1 MTDRGTARRRVGASR
16 TAQQYDPLGA
26 MGSRPLA
33 IVLGASGVVWALL
46 VSVFDRDVVGSPTLS
61 ALTVLLVAA
70 SGGVV
75 VVASSPF
82 RAPFPRWAFVVHVAL
97 LAVATVTSVA
107 AQWGPD
113 RSALNDFMSLLTAT
127 GIVMV
132 APYRP
137 WTDLTVGGVVLAV
150 IAGGSWGAAAAA
162 FPHHVPLG
170 VATFLAAAPT
180 LVLTAASAVFAAT
193 FAGLAERVQI
203 RAGSYS
209 VERAE
214 RDGIAASVQQDR
226 STILARDVAP
236 FLAELRTR
244 EVITDADRAR
254 ARAIADGIR
263 RSMVA
268 DADRTWFEHAVASE
282 GGPGA
287 VVDDPD
293 GLIATLDA
301 DQRTVVRTFVRAA
314 LRAPTVD
321 PAGFRATIR
330 RRDDAATSAA
340 VGGPAHADA
349 ATPAAIPAAT
359 FAANPAAGAPR
370 VAVAIDLVVADSDV
384 GIHRTFDPYFAVL
397 RVTFPDLDVAV
408 RPSAL
413 ALRFSYDQH

>member
-1 MTDRGTARRRVGASR
+1 MTR

-33 IVLGASGVVWALL
+33 IVLGAGGVLWAILA
-46 VSVFDRDVVGSPTLS
+46 SVFSRDVVGSPTLS

-70 SGGVV
+70 SGAVV
-75 VVASSPF
+75 FVASSPF
-82 RAPFPRWAFVVHVAL
+82 RAPFPRWAFVLHVAL
-97 LAVATVTSVA
+97 LAAATVTSVA

-127 GIVMV
+127 GIVMA

-137 WTDLTVGGVVLAV
+137 WTDLAVGGLVLAV
-150 IAGGSWGAAAAA
+150 VAGGAWGVGAAV
-162 FPHHVPLG
+162 FPHHVP
-170 VATFLAAAPT
+170 VAVAAFLAAAPT
-180 LVLTAASAVFAAT
+180 LVLTAASAVFAWT

-236 FLAELRTR
+236 FFAELRTR
-244 EVITDADRAR
+244 DVITDADRAR
-254 ARAIADGIR
+254 ARLIADGIR

-268 DADRTWFEHAVASE
+268 DADRTWFEHAVAVD
-282 GGPGA
+282 GGGKA

-301 DQRTVVRTFVRAA
+301 DQRTVLRTFLRAA
-314 LRAPTVD
+314 LRAPVVD

-330 RRDDAATSAA
+330 PARDDGS
-340 VGGPAHADA
+340 DERR
-349 ATPAAIPAAT
+349 
-359 FAANPAAGAPR
+359 R
-370 VAVAIDLVVADSDV
+370 VSVAIDLVAAASDV

>member
-1 MTDRGTARRRVGASR
+1 MSR

-33 IVLGASGVVWALL
+33 IMLGAGGVLWALL
-46 VSVFDRDVVGSPTLS
+46 VSVFSRDVAGSPTLS

-70 SGGVV
+70 SGAVV
-75 VVASSPF
+75 FVASSPF
-82 RAPFPRWAFVVHVAL
+82 RAPFPRWAFVLHVAL
-97 LAVATVTSVA
+97 LAAATVTSVA

-113 RSALNDFMSLLTAT
+113 RTAVNDFMSLLAAT
-127 GIVMV
+127 GIVMT

-137 WTDLTVGGVVLAV
+137 WTDLALGGAVLAV
-150 IAGGSWGAAAAA
+150 VAGIAWGAGAAVFPYQVPVAVAA
-162 FPHHVPLG
+162 
-170 VATFLAAAPT
+170 FLAAAPT

-193 FAGLAERVQI
+193 FSGLAERVQI

-209 VERAE
+209 VERVE

-236 FLAELRTR
+236 FFAELRTKS
-244 EVITDADRAR
+244 EITDADRAR

-263 RSMVA
+263 RAMVA
-268 DADRTWFEHAVASE
+268 DADRTWFEYAVAVD
-282 GGPGA
+282 GGERA

-293 GLIATLDA
+293 GLIATLDV
-301 DQRTVVRTFVRAA
+301 DQRTVLRTFVRAA

-321 PAGFRATIR
+321 PSGFRATVR
-330 RRDDAATSAA
+330 PAGEPDDGAADQEDREHQAEFA
-340 VGGPAHADA
+340 RP
-349 ATPAAIPAAT
+349 TPARGDRT
-359 FAANPAAGAPR
+359 RR
-370 VAVAIDLVVADSDV
+370 VAVAIDLAVAASDV
-384 GIHRTFDPYFAVL
+384 DIHRTFDPYFAVL

>member
-1 MTDRGTARRRVGASR
+1 MTRVDPTRSRSRGR

-33 IVLGASGVVWALL
+33 VVLGAGGVLWALL
-46 VSVFDRDVVGSPTLS
+46 VSVFDRDVVGIPTLS

-70 SGGVV
+70 SGAVV
-75 VVASSPF
+75 VTASSPF
-82 RAPFPRWAFVVHVAL
+82 RAPFPRWAFVLHVAL
-97 LAVATVTSVA
+97 LATATVTSVA

-113 RSALNDFMSLLTAT
+113 RNALNDFMSLLTAT

-137 WTDLTVGGVVLAV
+137 WRDLAVGGAVLAV
-150 IAGGSWGAAAAA
+150 VDGVAWGLAAAVFPHAVPVGVAA
-162 FPHHVPLG
+162 FLG
-170 VATFLAAAPT
+170 AAPT
-180 LVLTAASAVFAAT
+180 LVLTAAAAVFAWT

-214 RDGIAASVQQDR
+214 RDGIAESVQQDR

-236 FLAELRTR
+236 FFAELRTR

-268 DADRTWFEHAVASE
+268 DADRTWFEHTFVVE
-282 GGPGA
+282 GAAAA

-293 GLIATLDA
+293 GLIATMDT
-301 DQRTVVRTFVRAA
+301 DQRTVVRTFLRAA
-314 LRAPTVD
+314 LRASTVD
-321 PAGFRATIR
+321 PAGVRATVRRADPASDARGPSR
-330 RRDDAATSAA
+330 RRRGD
-340 VGGPAHADA
+340 GQP
-349 ATPAAIPAAT
+349 
-359 FAANPAAGAPR
+359 GAQRR
-370 VAVAIDLVVADSDV
+370 VAVELDLAVADSDV
-384 GIHRTFDPYFAVL
+384 GIHRAFDPYFAVL

>member
-1 MTDRGTARRRVGASR
+1 MTRHEGARTV
-16 TAQQYDPLGA
+16 QQYDPLGA
-26 MGSRPLA
+26 MGSRPMA
-33 IVLGASGVVWALL
+33 IVLGGGGTVWALL

-61 ALTVLLVAA
+61 ALTVLLLAA
-70 SGGVV
+70 SGVV
-75 VVASSPF
+75 VFVASSPF
-82 RAPFPRWAFVVHVAL
+82 RAPFPRWAFVLHVAL
-97 LAVATVTSVA
+97 LAGATVASVA

-113 RSALNDFMSLLTAT
+113 RSIFNDFMCLLTAT
-127 GIVMV
+127 GIVMA

-137 WTDLTVGGVVLAV
+137 WFDLAVGGLVLGIVAAVTWGIGAAEFPSVVPVGVLA
-150 IAGGSWGAAAAA
+150 
-162 FPHHVPLG
+162 
-170 VATFLAAAPT
+170 FLAAAPT
-180 LVLTAASAVFAAT
+180 LVLTAASAVFAWT

-214 RDGIAASVQQDR
+214 RDGIAASVQEDR
-226 STILARDVAP
+226 STIMARDVAP
-236 FLAELRTR
+236 FFAEVRSR
-244 EVITDADRAR
+244 EIVTDADRAR

-263 RSMVA
+263 RAMVA
-268 DADRTWFEHAVASE
+268 DADRTWFEHAIAVE
-282 GGPGA
+282 GGAGA

-301 DQRTVVRTFVRAA
+301 DQRTVVRTFLRAA
-314 LRAPTVD
+314 LRASTVD

-330 RRDDAATSAA
+330 READDATRAATD
-340 VGGPAHADA
+340 GGPASVAGPAASAADA
-349 ATPAAIPAAT
+349 R
-359 FAANPAAGAPR
+359 R
-370 VAVAIDLVVADSDV
+370 VVVDLRLAVADSDV

>member
-1 MTDRGTARRRVGASR
+1 VNR

-33 IVLGASGVVWALL
+33 IVLGAGGVLWALL
-46 VSVFDRDVVGSPTLS
+46 VSVFSRDVVGSPTLS

-70 SGGVV
+70 SGAVV
-75 VVASSPF
+75 LVASSPF
-82 RAPFPRWAFVVHVAL
+82 RAPFPRWAFVLHVAL
-97 LAVATVTSVA
+97 LAAATVTSVA

-113 RSALNDFMSLLTAT
+113 RNPLNDFMSLLTAT
-127 GIVMV
+127 GIVMT

-137 WTDLTVGGVVLAV
+137 WVDLAVGGVVLAAV
-150 IAGGSWGAAAAA
+150 GGVTWGAGAAA
-162 FPHHVPLG
+162 FPHAVPVS
-170 VATFLAAAPT
+170 VAAFLAAAPT

-214 RDGIAASVQQDR
+214 QDGIAESVQQDR

-236 FLAELRTR
+236 FFAELRTR

-268 DADRTWFEHAVASE
+268 DADRTWFEHAVAVD
-282 GGPGA
+282 GGGRA

-301 DQRTVVRTFVRAA
+301 DQRTVLRTFVRAA
-314 LRAPTVD
+314 LRASTVD
-321 PAGFRATIR
+321 PSGFRATVR
-330 RRDDAATSAA
+330 MA
-340 VGGPAHADA
+340 GPAGSDSGGAFGRGSNAAD
-349 ATPAAIPAAT
+349 
-359 FAANPAAGAPR
+359 GGRR
-370 VAVAIDLVVADSDV
+370 VAVAVDLAVAASDV

>member
-1 MTDRGTARRRVGASR
+1 MTRADAIRRARTRTDGRTRADTTR

-33 IVLGASGVVWALL
+33 IVLGAGGVLWAFL

-61 ALTVLLVAA
+61 ALTVLLVAT
-70 SGGVV
+70 SGAVV
-75 VVASSPF
+75 FVASSPF
-82 RAPFPRWAFVVHVAL
+82 RAPFPRWAFVLHVVL
-97 LAVATVTSVA
+97 LAAATVASVA

-113 RSALNDFMSLLTAT
+113 RSALNDFMCLLTAT
-127 GIVMV
+127 GIVMA

-137 WTDLTVGGVVLAV
+137 WGDLAVGGIVLAV
-150 IAGGSWGAAAAA
+150 VNAAVWGLGAAV
-162 FPHHVPLG
+162 FPHHVPIG
-170 VATFLAAAPT
+170 VAGFLAAAPT
-180 LVLTAASAVFAAT
+180 LVLTAASAVFAWT

-209 VERAE
+209 VERAD
-214 RDGIAASVQQDR
+214 RDGIAESVQQDR

-236 FLAELRTR
+236 FFAELRTR
-244 EVITDADRAR
+244 DVITDADRAR
-254 ARAIADGIR
+254 ARSIADGIR

-268 DADRTWFEHAVASE
+268 DADRTWFEHAVTVES
-282 GGPGA
+282 GSRIGTTSTSTSTSGA

-293 GLIATLDA
+293 GLLATLDV
-301 DQRTVVRTFVRAA
+301 DQRTVVRTFLRAA
-314 LRAPTVD
+314 LRASTVD
-321 PAGFRATIR
+321 PAGFRATVR
-330 RRDDAATSAA
+330 RAEKPDTGSSTT
-340 VGGPAHADA
+340 V
-349 ATPAAIPAAT
+349 
-359 FAANPAAGAPR
+359 PR
-370 VAVAIDLVVADSDV
+370 VAVAFELAVADSDV